1 MKSGSG
7 GGSPTSLWGLL
18 FFCVALS
25 LWPVSGESEYAPAA
39 RGHRGNFSCE
49 GLRPVCE
56 TRGATVAAVGPLG
69 RGSGGAGRGAEGPRL
84 GSFSPAGAES
94 ARPLPLPPPP
104 LGRASGAFSVAVP
117 AGRKPPER
125 TLRSR
130 ALGLRRGSSRPAG
143 PATRTSSPGSAHGAR
158 SAPTAVTPPAP
169 CGRVGARRRGA
180 RAPVGCKSPSMGWG
194 GAGRRRPAAA
204 GHLSRHPSA
213 ASCRPSRFA
222 RLDPRHFH
230 SLRRG
235 QPVPRFPGPLG
246 AALGCGE
253 RSRLD
258 PHPATQS
265 LDKCEVGGRAPASVV
280 PGARPGRR
288 GRGFWDLLPAA
299 APRLDA
305 LPVAAIGRGP
315 RVRERV
321 CGRSRRAFPH
331 TCSQRAGGAA
341 AARPRA
347 GDTETPRPARW
358 PEGRR
363 GPRRRRRRAGAGS
376 VLPARSPGRGFVTR
390 AASHVPPPC
399 PALPLYI
406 VNKLYLSARVARA
419 MR

>member
-1 MKSGSG
+1 MR
-7 GGSPTSLWGLL
+7 P
-18 FFCVALS
+18 
-25 LWPVSGESEYAPAA
+25 PPAA
-39 RGHRGNFSCE
+39 TAGTFPARGCALFAKLE
-49 GLRPVCE
+49 
-56 TRGATVAAVGPLG
+56 GPLSQL
-69 RGSGGAGRGAEGPRL
+69 SGPSGAGAAGRGGAQRGP
-84 GSFSPAGAES
+84 GSGVSAPRAPSQRVPSPS
-94 ARPLPLPPPP
+94 LPPP

-222 RLDPRHFH
+222 RLDSRHFH

-331 TCSQRAGGAA
+331 TCSQRAGVAA

-347 GDTETPRPARW
+347 GDNETPRPARW